1 MRHVPIAVLTAK
13 DGRNIRQLVNLTQ
26 SMYKQARTR
35 ISTGKLNRALK
46 IAIEKNTPP
55 HRKNRR
61 PKIYYASQVAIAQPT
76 IVVKCNEPEL
86 FDESWKR
93 YLLGFLREVSPFQE
107 VPIRMIMRDRGDSE
121 ESLNLPDIELRTNV
135 SDEDFRNDFPDDE
148 MFDSGEFDD
157 EEDDDDDEYSQE
169 ELNGG
174 NFLDDDDDDDEY
186 RRLRFEDFPDQPD
199 DEPKPD

>member
-1 MRHVPIAVLTAK
+1 
-13 DGRNIRQLVNLTQ
+13 
-26 SMYKQARTR
+26 
-35 ISTGKLNRALK
+35 
-46 IAIEKNTPP
+46 
-55 HRKNRR
+55 
-61 PKIYYASQVAIAQPT
+61 
-76 IVVKCNEPEL
+76 
-86 FDESWKR
+86 
-93 YLLGFLREVSPFQE
+93 
-107 VPIRMIMRDRGDSE
+107 MIMRDRGDSE
-121 ESLNLPDIELRTNV
+121 ESLNLPYIELRTNV